1 MSKLSMLVGSIC
13 LALTASL
20 GAVAPGVAASSASQG
35 VGAAQADLATQAKPG
50 KARRWKAPSGPFFND
65 PHLRKGHFTIERKV
79 IDTINRTP
87 KGSTIRIAI
96 YSLDRMNVAR
106 ALVAAHRRG
115 VRVQMLL
122 NDHWENAALRVV
134 RAEIG
139 KDPRRNSF
147 IYKCRQ
153 SCRGAA
159 SDFNNLHSKFYL
171 FSQAGRSEDVMAV
184 GSANMTRNAAIH
196 QWNDLY
202 FTEGDH
208 ELFRQMVGLFNDMR
222 KDHDTRQEP
231 LAFCGTPL
239 LGVCDDSVDKHTVVA
254 FPRASG
260 PRNDLVLT
268 LLDRVQC
275 RNVDPV
281 TGKVTRTRLA
291 LSMHTM
297 RGERGDYLAAAIRRK
312 YVQGCDVRVS
322 YGLIGYHTKGVLGA
336 PTARGRIPLRSTG
349 LDFDTE
355 DNFDLNNDGVDDLIL
370 DYYSHQKYLVVQG
383 AYNGVPNTDM
393 VLTGSVELV
402 QPQQRQRRGLVHRA
416 RRGRG
421 EEVPPQLRLPV
432 EQHPQL
438 AQRLHDVVR
447 QLPRAS
453 HRGRRGRHPAPGL
466 GHRAP
471 PGHHDRA
478 RPLPHGSLLGGR
490 LRHGHRLAARRRPL
504 RDLPPVLRR
513 LRR

>member
-35 VGAAQADLATQAKPG
+35 VGAVQADLAAQAKPQ
-50 KARRWKAPSGPFFND
+50 KSRRWKAPSGPFFND
-65 PHLRKGHFTIERKV
+65 PHLAEGHFRIERKV

-115 VRVQMLL
+115 VQVQMLL
-122 NDHWENAALRVV
+122 NDHWENAALRMI

-139 KDPRRNSF
+139 KNPRRNSF

-171 FSQAGRSEDVMAV
+171 FSQAGRSKDVVAV

-202 FTEGDH
+202 FTDGDH
-208 ELFRQMVGLFNDMR
+208 ELFRQFVGLFNDMR

-297 RGERGDYLAAAIRRK
+297 RGERGDYLAAAIRQK

-383 AYNGVPNTDM
+383 AYNGVPNTSM
-393 VLTGSVELV
+393 VLTGSVNWSSLSSANDEVWFTVRGAVVAKKYLGNFDYQWNNTRNSRNAYTTSYANFRV
-402 QPQQRQRRGLVHRA
+402 RRTVVDADGTK
-416 RRGRG
+416 RRVWVT
-421 EEVPPQLRLPV
+421 E
-432 EQHPQL
+432 
-438 AQRLHDVVR
+438 
-447 QLPRAS
+447 
-453 HRGRRGRHPAPGL
+453 
-466 GHRAP
+466 
-471 PGHHDRA
+471 
-478 RPLPHGSLLGGR
+478 
-490 LRHGHRLAARRRPL
+490 RRPVTTIE
-504 RDLPPVLRR
+504 RDPYRKGPYWEDD
-513 LRR
+513 